1 MKSPAESP
9 AIPRSPVSWET
20 PLSELLQGITSN
32 RSFFVRH
39 HAVEVPQLSPDE
51 YRFTLVG
58 AQGKVDVGLEQL
70 QRLPRTGATFTLE
83 CAGNGR
89 CAFDPVPHGV
99 PWGFGAISTAR
110 WDGAM
115 LRDVLDLVT
124 RPADATH
131 VVFDGFDGPVSATVP
146 AYRRSLPLSRAL
158 SDATIVVDRMNG
170 EPLPVEHGGPARLL
184 VGGWTAN
191 HSVKWLRRIGFAA
204 APDDGYWMASE
215 YRVPG
220 EDGALEVIERPSPKA
235 IIATPADET
244 ECGSAIEVRGIA
256 FGSPNPPAVLV
267 AIDDGSE
274 VKVATREELGEFA
287 WAVWSV
293 RVEVPPG
300 RHSISVRAIDSE
312 GRAAPK
318 KAAWDERG
326 YCYHGP
332 HTVHVLVS

>member
-9 AIPRSPVSWET
+9 AVPRSPVAWET
-20 PLSELLQGITSN
+20 PLFELLRGITSN

-39 HAVEVPQLSPDE
+39 HALEVPQISRDE

-58 AQGKVDVGLEQL
+58 AQVSVDVGLEQL
-70 QRLPRTGATFTLE
+70 QRLPRIGATITLE

-89 CAFDPVPHGV
+89 RAFDPAPPGV

-110 WDGAM
+110 WDGV
-115 LRDVLDLVT
+115 LLCDVLALVT

-131 VVFDGFDGPVSATVP
+131 VVFDGFDGPVSPTVP
-146 AYRRSLPLSRAL
+146 AYRRSLPLPQAL

-191 HSVKWLRRIGFAA
+191 HSVKWLRRVAFAA

-220 EDGALEVIERPSPKA
+220 RDGTLEVIERPSPKA
-235 IIATPADET
+235 IIAMPADEA

-256 FGSPNPPAVLV
+256 FGSPNPRAVLV
-267 AIDDGSE
+267 EIDDGNG
-274 VKVATREELGEFA
+274 VKVATKEELGEFA

-300 RHSISVRAIDSE
+300 RRSISVRPIDSE
-312 GRAAPK
+312 GRIAPK
-318 KAAWDERG
+318 NATWDEHG

-332 HTVHVLVS
+332 HTVNVLVS